1 MNLSQEITKYE
12 IPPSELIG
20 KALKKVSYFEIDYGE
35 PAFELS
41 DHHSLD
47 FGLQLETEEG
57 DTYYLIWDSQF
68 SPYDLKF
75 KKGELRSELDPQS
88 KIACHQVSHSSYWK
102 ERIGHK
108 IKSIKSY
115 WSYVKSSGSPDNRH
129 YPQDL
134 ELSFDNGL
142 NVIISAI
149 EITPDGQFHGMA
161 DHISVFFDSETAM
174 KYGAKYARD

>member
-1 MNLSQEITKYE
+1 MNLSEEIAKYE
-12 IPPSELIG
+12 IKPSELIG
-20 KALKKVSYFEIDYGE
+20 KPIKKVKYFEIDYGE

-57 DTYYLIWDSQF
+57 DSYYIIWDSQF
-68 SPYDLKF
+68 FQFDLKF
-75 KKGELRSELDPQS
+75 KKGELRSEFVPQS
-88 KIACHQVSHSSYWK
+88 KIACHQVSYSSYWK
-102 ERIGHK
+102 ERIGQK

-115 WSYVKSSGSPDNRH
+115 WSYVKSAGSPEKQY

-134 ELSFDNGL
+134 ELSFENGL

-149 EITPDGQFHGMA
+149 AIMPDGQVHGMA
-161 DHISVFFDSETAM
+161 DHISVFFDSETAI
-174 KYGAKYARD
+174 KYGAKHSTN